1 MRLFPYRVQIYLF
14 LLRQQN
20 DNSIFRV
27 AIELKK
33 LIPHQYPTKHKAFAK
48 AVSNL
53 TSLYLH
59 LSTQPPVTSWQVY
72 IHEPHKPE
80 R

>member
-1 MRLFPYRVQIYLF
+1 MRLSPYRVQIYPF

-33 LIPHQYPTKHKAFAK
+33 LIPYQYPTNHKGFAK
-48 AVSNL
+48 RS
-53 TSLYLH
+53 
-59 LSTQPPVTSWQVY
+59 
-72 IHEPHKPE
+72 
-80 R
+80 

>member
-1 MRLFPYRVQIYLF
+1 MKHLLFF
-14 LLRQQN
+14 LYIIRCRTYEALSLPSANLPFSFETAN

-48 AVSNL
+48 RS
-53 TSLYLH
+53 
-59 LSTQPPVTSWQVY
+59 
-72 IHEPHKPE
+72 
-80 R
+80 

>member
-14 LLRQQN
+14 LLRQQM
-20 DNSIFRV
+20 IIRFFVV

-48 AVSNL
+48 RS
-53 TSLYLH
+53 
-59 LSTQPPVTSWQVY
+59 
-72 IHEPHKPE
+72 
-80 R
+80 

>member
-1 MRLFPYRVQIYLF
+1 MKHSSSFEKEAHLDAHPFKRVQIYLF

-33 LIPHQYPTKHKAFAK
+33 LIPHLYPTKHKVFAK
-48 AVSNL
+48 RS
-53 TSLYLH
+53 
-59 LSTQPPVTSWQVY
+59 
-72 IHEPHKPE
+72 
-80 R
+80 

>member
-14 LLRQQN
+14 FETAN

-48 AVSNL
+48 RS
-53 TSLYLH
+53 
-59 LSTQPPVTSWQVY
+59 
-72 IHEPHKPE
+72 
-80 R
+80 

>member
-1 MRLFPYRVQIYLF
+1 MRIFPYREQIYLY

-33 LIPHQYPTKHKAFAK
+33 LIPHLYPTKYKAFAK
-48 AVSNL
+48 RS
-53 TSLYLH
+53 
-59 LSTQPPVTSWQVY
+59 
-72 IHEPHKPE
+72 
-80 R
+80 

>member
-33 LIPHQYPTKHKAFAK
+33 LIPHLYPTNHNANAK
-48 AVSNL
+48 RSKQLNIYIVTSFYPPASYFL
-53 TSLYLH
+53 ASLY
-59 LSTQPPVTSWQVY
+59 S
-72 IHEPHKPE
+72 
-80 R
+80 RAA

>member
-33 LIPHQYPTKHKAFAK
+33 LILHLYPTNYKGFAK
-48 AVSNL
+48 RS
-53 TSLYLH
+53 
-59 LSTQPPVTSWQVY
+59 
-72 IHEPHKPE
+72 
-80 R
+80 

>member
-33 LIPHQYPTKHKAFAK
+33 LIPYQYPTNHKGFAK
-48 AVSNL
+48 RS
-53 TSLYLH
+53 
-59 LSTQPPVTSWQVY
+59 
-72 IHEPHKPE
+72 
-80 R
+80 

>member
-14 LLRQQN
+14 LLIFFFY
-20 DNSIFRV
+20 NSIFRV

-48 AVSNL
+48 RS
-53 TSLYLH
+53 
-59 LSTQPPVTSWQVY
+59 
-72 IHEPHKPE
+72 
-80 R
+80 

>member
-1 MRLFPYRVQIYLF
+1 MKHSFFLIYNKGVELMRLFPYRVQIYLF

-48 AVSNL
+48 RS
-53 TSLYLH
+53 
-59 LSTQPPVTSWQVY
+59 
-72 IHEPHKPE
+72 
-80 R
+80 

>member
-33 LIPHQYPTKHKAFAK
+33 LIPYLYPTKYKVFAK
-48 AVSNL
+48 RS
-53 TSLYLH
+53 
-59 LSTQPPVTSWQVY
+59 
-72 IHEPHKPE
+72 
-80 R
+80 

>member
-1 MRLFPYRVQIYLF
+1 MRLFPYRVQIYFF

-33 LIPHQYPTKHKAFAK
+33 LIPHLSPTKHKAFAK
-48 AVSNL
+48 RS
-53 TSLYLH
+53 
-59 LSTQPPVTSWQVY
+59 
-72 IHEPHKPE
+72 
-80 R
+80 

>member
-27 AIELKK
+27 SIELKK

-48 AVSNL
+48 RS
-53 TSLYLH
+53 
-59 LSTQPPVTSWQVY
+59 
-72 IHEPHKPE
+72 
-80 R
+80 

>member
-1 MRLFPYRVQIYLF
+1 MKHFFF
-14 LLRQQN
+14 LYIIRCRTYEALSLPSANLPFSFETTN

-48 AVSNL
+48 RS
-53 TSLYLH
+53 
-59 LSTQPPVTSWQVY
+59 
-72 IHEPHKPE
+72 
-80 R
+80 

>member
-14 LLRQQN
+14 SFETAN

-33 LIPHQYPTKHKAFAK
+33 LIPHLYPTKHKAFAK
-48 AVSNL
+48 RS
-53 TSLYLH
+53 
-59 LSTQPPVTSWQVY
+59 
-72 IHEPHKPE
+72 
-80 R
+80 

>member
-27 AIELKK
+27 TIELKK
-33 LIPHQYPTKHKAFAK
+33 LIPHQYPTKHKVFAK
-48 AVSNL
+48 RS
-53 TSLYLH
+53 
-59 LSTQPPVTSWQVY
+59 
-72 IHEPHKPE
+72 
-80 R
+80 

>member
-1 MRLFPYRVQIYLF
+1 MRLFPYRVQIYFF

-33 LIPHQYPTKHKAFAK
+33 LILLQYPTNHKGFAK
-48 AVSNL
+48 RS
-53 TSLYLH
+53 
-59 LSTQPPVTSWQVY
+59 
-72 IHEPHKPE
+72 
-80 R
+80 